1 MDDFVT
7 MTQAAEIMGVSRW
20 TISRLVKD
28 GKLQSYTSAIRRNAK
43 LVKRADL
50 ERLMTPRPIEGES
63 KKAAA

>member
-28 GKLQSYTSAIRRNAK
+28 GKLQTYTSAIRRNTK
-43 LVKRADL
+43 LVKRSDL
-50 ERLMTPRPIEGES
+50 AALMTPTPIEGEGS
-63 KKAAA
+63 KVAA